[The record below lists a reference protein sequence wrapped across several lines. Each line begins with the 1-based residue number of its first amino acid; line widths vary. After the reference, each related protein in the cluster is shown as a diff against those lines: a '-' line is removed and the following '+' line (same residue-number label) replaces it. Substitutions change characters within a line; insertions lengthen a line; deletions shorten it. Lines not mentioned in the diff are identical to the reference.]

1 MPITLNGTTGIGL
14 SGSAGISQ
22 TGDGEVTL
30 SNTLD
35 VQSGGTGANNLNGI
49 VKGDGSNTLTA
60 GKVSLSTEISDTLNV
75 SSGGTG
81 LTSPGTSGNVLTS
94 NGTSW
99 VSQAPVEP
107 VEPVVT
113 AQPGSFGNI
122 LTSNGTNWISAP
134 ARANTIAISTDTNA
148 SPGNYYVATAVL
160 ILTLPGTP
168 SVGDIVGFSNP
179 TINTTSNISRN
190 GANIMGL
197 AENLQVNK
205 ANAAVVLQY
214 SGANKGWVFV

>member
-1 MPITLNGTTGIGL
+1 MSILSVANVHFESTGANRIDYNVANDFLNIVTTGNISITSRNFTISDNPGFSGNVLTSNGT
-14 SGSAGISQ
+14 SWVSQ
-22 TGDGEVTL
+22 AIPTEL
-30 SNTLD
+30 P
-35 VQSGGTGANNLNGI
+35 GTGA
-49 VKGDGSNTLTA
+49 
-60 GKVSLSTEISDTLNV
+60 
-75 SSGGTG
+75 
-81 LTSPGTSGNVLTS
+81 SGNVLTS

-99 VSQAPVEP
+99 VSQAPVA
-107 VEPVVT
+107 PVVT

-148 SPGNYYVATAVL
+148 SPGNYYVATAIL
-160 ILTLPGTP
+160 TLTLPGSP
-168 SVGDIVGFSNP
+168 AVGDIVGFSNP

-214 SGANKGWVFV
+214 SGADKGWVFV